1 MSLALTESLP
11 PLTRRLLLAAN
22 VFTVIVVVAD
32 LFYLTNM
39 ITVDLP
45 SFTLL
50 NLLVLGLGLWSFR
63 VKRNLKARLSR
74 GGDGEAGSGDEPPSL
89 EDEKT

>member
-1 MSLALTESLP
+1 MTESLP
-11 PLTRRLLLAAN
+11 PMTRWMLLVAN
-22 VFTVIVVVAD
+22 VSIVIVVVAD

-39 ITVDLP
+39 IQVDLP

-63 VKRNLKARLSR
+63 VKRGLKAKQAE
-74 GGDGEAGSGDEPPSL
+74 GGREGEPVPEDAGDAVA
-89 EDEKT
+89 

>member
-1 MSLALTESLP
+1 MTKPLPRLTQ
-11 PLTRRLLLAAN
+11 RLLLAAN

-50 NLLVLGLGLWSFR
+50 NLLVLVLGLWSFR
-63 VKRNLKARLSR
+63 VKRNLKAGPSKEDAR
-74 GGDGEAGSGDEPPSL
+74 EAAPEDKPSST